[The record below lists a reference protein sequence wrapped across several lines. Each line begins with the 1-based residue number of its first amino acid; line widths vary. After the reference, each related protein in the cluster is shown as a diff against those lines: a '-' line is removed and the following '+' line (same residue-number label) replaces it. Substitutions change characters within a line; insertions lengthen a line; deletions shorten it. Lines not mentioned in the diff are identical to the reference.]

1 MTDKRVLNSARDL
14 AGSDVGARRPPAALA
29 NELQRTMLRMRGEY
43 MSSNGKGV
51 DYAALKES
59 DLFSHYLQLARELAA
74 CNISELS
81 EEERKAFFISI
92 LHWKLA

>member
-59 DLFSHYLQLARELAA
+59 HLFSHYLQLARELAA

-81 EEERKAFFISI
+81 EEEQKAFFISI
-92 LHWKLA
+92 LL